1 MFTRV
6 QALNYR
12 SLRYVDRSVNG
23 LNVLVGPNASG
34 KSTFIDVLALL
45 GDVVRDGLKTAIE
58 SRTGNWQD
66 LTWMRNGDQFQLA
79 VEAMVPEDDSVP
91 NRNREFSRVRYELG
105 LGRLPD
111 SSFGILH
118 EKLLLLKPD
127 PTVEAP
133 LPDLFPQER
142 LVPESIWSTQKV
154 GKRQIASK
162 VLDGNDNYNSEVT
175 EEGGKGWLPSFKFG
189 PYKSSLANLPADE
202 SRFPVAVWFR
212 ELLASGVQKLVLN
225 SQLIRQANPPGQR
238 TGFRPDGSN
247 LAWVIEGLI
256 AKSPQKFDEWLR
268 HVQSALPDISSVR
281 TIERPEDKHRYVV
294 VKYNSVGEMP
304 AWMVSDGTL
313 RLLAL
318 TLLAYLPDF
327 SGIFLI
333 EEPENG
339 IHPRAIEA
347 VFDSLKSVYGAQVLV
362 ATHSPVILS
371 IIEPES
377 VLCFAKTADGATDIV
392 RGDEHPRLRSWQHE
406 TDLGTLFAAGIL
418 DQGS

>member
-1 MFTRV
+1 MFTKI

-12 SLRYVDRSVNG
+12 SLRYIDRAVNG

-34 KSTFIDVLALL
+34 KSTFIDVPGLL
-45 GDVVRDGLKTAIE
+45 GDIVRDGLKAAIE
-58 SRTGNWQD
+58 TRTSNWQD
-66 LTWMRNGDQFQLA
+66 LTWMRNGNEFQLA
-79 VEAMVPEDDSVP
+79 VEADIPDEPALRKKNPEYT
-91 NRNREFSRVRYELG
+91 RARYELG

-118 EKLLLLKPD
+118 EKFLLLNAEQLTPSAP
-127 PTVEAP
+127 PT
-133 LPDLFPQER
+133 LFPQ
-142 LVPESIWSTQKV
+142 VHAIPDSIWSTQRI
-154 GKRQIASK
+154 GKRVIASK

-175 EEGGKGWLPSFKFG
+175 EEGGRGWLPSFKFG
-189 PYKSSLANLPADE
+189 PYKSALANLPADE

-212 ELLASGVQKLVLN
+212 ELLGSGVQKLVLN

-238 TGFRPDGSN
+238 VGFRPDGSN
-247 LAWVIEGLI
+247 LAWVVEGLI
-256 AKSPQKFDEWLR
+256 RSSPERFSGWLQ
-268 HVQSALPDISSVR
+268 HLQSALPDINSIR
-281 TIERPEDKHRYVV
+281 TVERPEDKHRYVV
-294 VKYNSVGEMP
+294 VNYNSVGDMP

-318 TLLAYLPDF
+318 TVVAYLPTF
-327 SGIFLI
+327 NGIFLI

-347 VFDSLKSVYGAQVLV
+347 MFDSLRSVYGAQVLV

-371 IIEPES
+371 IVDPKS

-392 RGDEHPRLRSWQHE
+392 SGDEHPRLQEWRCE
-406 TDLGTLFAAGIL
+406 TDLGSLFAAGIL
-418 DQGS
+418 DHS